1 VNRRRAVLLAV
12 AVSITTGAALLAFQL
27 TRSSTAGGRHVPP
40 TVDAAGLVER
50 SGVRVI
56 RVAVTGDGGLVDLRY
71 QVVDADK
78 AQLVHD
84 LPPLLIDEGTGGVV
98 MRPWMGHMHMNAPKQ
113 GISYFVLFE
122 NSGDLIR
129 PGKRVT
135 VQLGDARIAHV
146 RVR

>member
-1 VNRRRAVLLAV
+1 MNRMRV
-12 AVSITTGAALLAFQL
+12 TLLAFTLCALVASSLAYAL
-27 TRSSTAGGRHVPP
+27 TRSPAGTRGHVPP
-40 TVDAAGLVER
+40 VVSAAGLVER

-71 QVVDADK
+71 QVVDANK
-78 AQLVHD
+78 AQTVHD

-98 MRPWMGHMHMNAPKQ
+98 MRPWMGHGNMNAPKQ
-113 GISYFVLFE
+113 GIGYFVLFE

-129 PGKRVT
+129 AGSTVT
-135 VQLGDARIAHV
+135 VQLGDARIQHI